1 VDQGPRYAIYF
12 VPAAHSRLYRYGSSI
27 LGYDC
32 YTGNAADFPDE
43 SASGAVN
50 WNELTSEPRRYGFHA
65 TLKAPFHLLPSH
77 GEARL
82 ANAGQN
88 FARLG
93 HAVHSFTPTV
103 RIVSGFYAVVPR
115 QPVAAIDALAA
126 SCTTIFDAYRA
137 PMTPQERARRI
148 ALKLNDE
155 QIRNLDRW
163 GNPYVLSQ
171 YQFHMTLTGKV
182 APGRRRAILAI
193 LQNSLHRMGVERTVA
208 VDRLALVK
216 QETPDAAFRVVT
228 DAAIGASRETSP

>member
-1 VDQGPRYAIYF
+1 
-12 VPAAHSRLYRYGSSI
+12 
-27 LGYDC
+27 
-32 YTGNAADFPDE
+32 
-43 SASGAVN
+43 
-50 WNELTSEPRRYGFHA
+50 
-65 TLKAPFHLLPSH
+65 LPSH
-77 GEARL
+77 DEAQL
-82 ANAGQN
+82 ANAVQN

-93 HAVHSFTPTV
+93 HAVHSFAPAV

-115 QPVAAIDALAA
+115 QPAAAIDALAA

-155 QIRNLDRW
+155 QRRNLNRW

-182 APGRRRAILAI
+182 APGRRKAILAI
-193 LQNSLHRMGVERTVA
+193 LQQSLHRMGVERSVA

-228 DAAIGASRETSP
+228 DAAIGASR